1 MVINGQRGTL
11 RTDTLQEEKSC
22 KVDMKHVCIK
32 MLCVYNLRFLFASE
46 HNRRKVVGFVKLIR
60 SSKYILVHSDFHYS
74 RVNVGENHKINT
86 RNEENEL
93 KVVENYI
100 SLLDVA

>member
-1 MVINGQRGTL
+1 MGKEVILGLTL
-11 RTDTLQEEKSC
+11 C
-22 KVDMKHVCIK
+22 KKKNLAKCIRNMYAL
-32 MLCVYNLRFLFASE
+32 MLCVYNLRVLYASE

-74 RVNVGENHKINT
+74 RINVDENHKINT

-93 KVVENYI
+93 KVVEIYF
-100 SLLDVA
+100 SLL

>member
-1 MVINGQRGTL
+1 MGKEVILGLTL
-11 RTDTLQEEKSC
+11 C
-22 KVDMKHVCIK
+22 KKTNLAKCIRNMYAL
-32 MLCVYNLRFLFASE
+32 MLCVYNLWVLYASA

-74 RVNVGENHKINT
+74 RINVDENHKINT

-93 KVVENYI
+93 KVVEIYF
-100 SLLDVA
+100 SLL